1 VARKL
6 KIALFLATLLC
17 LSGPASAQSYPHRP
31 VSIII
36 PVGAGV
42 GADVI
47 MRILADRLSQRW
59 GQQVVIV
66 NKPGASGAIAAQAAA
81 LAAPDGYTL
90 NMAVSSNFVVAPET
104 GTKWTVDLATDF
116 VTIGLISDQ
125 PMIIAVSPSL
135 GVNSLPEFIAHAKSK
150 PNEILYGGTRM
161 SVPHLT
167 GELLNQR
174 AGIKMRFI
182 PTTGGAAKVIQD
194 IMNGNLQAVTDSV
207 PGIRNAIRSGAVKA
221 LAFTGNKR
229 LESFPDL
236 PLASE
241 TLPGFYVR
249 GWFALL
255 APVKTPPEIV
265 SQIRA
270 DLRETL
276 EDDGLRKRY
285 EAIGTFPLPS
295 TLEEAQAFIKQEQ
308 DLWRPLVRQLGGH

>member
-1 VARKL
+1 
-6 KIALFLATLLC
+6 
-17 LSGPASAQSYPHRP
+17 
-31 VSIII
+31 
-36 PVGAGV
+36 
-42 GADVI
+42 

-59 GQQVVIV
+59 RQQVVIV

-104 GTKWTVDLATDF
+104 GTKWAVDLATDF

-295 TLEEAQAFIKQEQ
+295 TLQEAQAFIKQEQ
-308 DLWRPLVRQLGGH
+308 DLWRPIVRQLGGH